1 MKFIIDAQLPFSLAD
16 WLTKKGHP
24 STHTLSLPRRNK
36 STDVEILQ
44 VALSESRIVISKD
57 SDFYESFIVNQ
68 KPEKLLLISTGNIS
82 NEELLMLLEQNLT
95 SIIDLFKTHS
105 LIELDRKDIIVYR

>member
-1 MKFIIDAQLPFSLAD
+1 MAIRKRSSINSY
-16 WLTKKGHP
+16 TE
-24 STHTLSLPRRNK
+24 SPRKNK

-44 VALSESRIVISKD
+44 VALNEGRIVISKD

-82 NEELLMLLEQNLT
+82 NDELLKLLEQNLT
-95 SIIDLFKTHS
+95 SIIDLFKTHR
-105 LIELDRKDIIVYR
+105 LIEVSRKDIIVHK